1 MTYQELIDTLADSRD
16 IPKTEAK
23 EMVEGIFGTLKEELG
38 RGRGVSVPGLGTFKT
53 KTRESRKIYSP
64 HHKKEMMIPP
74 KRVVDFSPSV
84 NLKEKLKF
92 TEPGN
97 E

>member
-1 MTYQELIDTLADSRD
+1 MTYQELIDKIANSRD

-23 EMVEGIFGTLKEELG
+23 EMVEGIFGTLKDELG
-38 RGRGVSVPGLGTFKT
+38 RGIGVSVPGLGTFKA
-53 KTRESRKIYSP
+53 KTRESRKSYSP
-64 HHKKEMMIPP
+64 HHEKQMIIPP
-74 KRVVDFSPSV
+74 KRVVDFSPSA

-92 TEPGN
+92 TEPGD